1 MDVHYLD
8 YTRRLIYVNYTVM
21 TKPIY
26 EYFIRDYNDYI
37 VSRI

>member
-1 MDVHYLD
+1 MGVHYLD

-26 EYFIRDYNDYI
+26 KYFIKANNDYI
-37 VSRI
+37 ISRI